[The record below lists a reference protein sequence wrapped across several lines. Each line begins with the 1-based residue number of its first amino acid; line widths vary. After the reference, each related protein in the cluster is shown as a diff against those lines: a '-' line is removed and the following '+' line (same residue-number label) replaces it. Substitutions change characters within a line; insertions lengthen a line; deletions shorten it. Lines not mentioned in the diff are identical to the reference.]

1 MCAPDGGVID
11 DLIVYRTGP
20 EMFLVVPN
28 ASNAATVAA
37 ALAERASGF
46 EASVDDASDRTALIA
61 VQGPRALDILAPLVD
76 APIGELRSYAGTE
89 ARVAGAPAWVART
102 GYTGEDG
109 FELFLANDAA
119 VPVWRA
125 LLDAAPPDELQPI
138 GLGARDTLRLE
149 AGMPLYGNEL
159 DLDTYPEEA
168 RLGRVVKL
176 DKPGGFV
183 GREALAEAHERGP
196 RKLLVGLVLQE
207 AGIARHGYPV
217 LDPASTPD
225 AQGERIGSV
234 TSGTH
239 SPSLGSAIAMA
250 YVPPAFASAGT
261 MVRVGVRTSV
271 PAAEVVELPFH
282 RRTPIPAHR

>member
-1 MCAPDGGVID
+1 MSADAPPARRTPLYAEHVSLGGRLIDFSGWELPVQYRGIVEEHRQVRSAAGLFDLSHMGEVWVGGPAAGDALAAALVSDPRTLAVGRAQYSLMCAPDGGVID

-20 EMFLVVPN
+20 EMFLAVPN

-125 LLDAAPPDELQPI
+125 LLDAAPPDEFGGLRRQLLRDRAQQNGIGVVFRHRSIAAQPPCT
-138 GLGARDTLRLE
+138 RR
-149 AGMPLYGNEL
+149 
-159 DLDTYPEEA
+159 
-168 RLGRVVKL
+168 
-176 DKPGGFV
+176 
-183 GREALAEAHERGP
+183 
-196 RKLLVGLVLQE
+196 
-207 AGIARHGYPV
+207 
-217 LDPASTPD
+217 
-225 AQGERIGSV
+225 
-234 TSGTH
+234 
-239 SPSLGSAIAMA
+239 
-250 YVPPAFASAGT
+250 VPPVAN
-261 MVRVGVRTSV
+261 RLRD
-271 PAAEVVELPFH
+271 
-282 RRTPIPAHR
+282 IPA